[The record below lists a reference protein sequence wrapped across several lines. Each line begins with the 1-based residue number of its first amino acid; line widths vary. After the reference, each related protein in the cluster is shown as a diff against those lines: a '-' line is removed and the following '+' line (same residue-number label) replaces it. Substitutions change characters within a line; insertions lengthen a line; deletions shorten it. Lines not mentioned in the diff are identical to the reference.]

1 MNILFITT
9 KCPLPTNDGHS
20 LRSFNLLKQ
29 VAAVHTVHLLSFVKY
44 QQEYNSIPE
53 LETICSSVTL
63 MDLPENTSKTALYRT
78 LILSVIAGK
87 AFVTC
92 KYDTLQMRE
101 KIREKIQEIDLIHFD
116 MLPLAVYLDETNGLP
131 TVLNEHNVES
141 LLLQRRLENEKG
153 ILKKW
158 FFSRQQKLL
167 EKFERNVCRNVHSI
181 ITCSENDLTTI
192 KTFAPHTRVDV
203 VPNGV
208 DTSYFSPLVSEPE
221 EPHSMIFIGGLNWF
235 PNYDALEWFDSSIF
249 PEILNQFPDA
259 HLHIIGIMS
268 DTFPWKHPQATTCY
282 GFVDDIR
289 PYMAKASLFI
299 VPLRIGG
306 GTRLKILNAMAM
318 GKPVISTTI
327 GAEGLGVTSGE
338 NILLADDEKTFSK
351 MTGTLFNQSTARKTL
366 SINARKYINDHY
378 QWKHIGKKLLNVYN
392 SVSGEKRKIT

>member
-29 VAAVHTVHLLSFVKY
+29 VAAVHSVHLLSFVKY
-44 QQEYNSIPE
+44 QQEYDSIPE

-63 MDLPENTSKTALYRT
+63 LDIPENTSKTTLYKT
-78 LILSVIAGK
+78 LILSVFTGK

-92 KYDTLQMRE
+92 KYDTRQMRE
-101 KIREKIQEIDLIHFD
+101 TIRTKIKEIDLIHFD
-116 MLPLAVYLDETNGLP
+116 MLPLAVYLNETNGLP

-141 LLLQRRLENEKG
+141 LLLQRRLENEQG
-153 ILKKW
+153 IFKKW

-167 EKFERNVCRNVHSI
+167 EQFERNACQNVHSI
-181 ITCSENDLTTI
+181 ITCSENDLTTL
-192 KTFAPHTRVDV
+192 KGFAPQIQIDV

-208 DTSYFSPLVSEPE
+208 DTSYFAPLFSEPE

-235 PNYDALEWFDSSIF
+235 PNYDALEWFDTCIF
-249 PEILNQFPDA
+249 PEILNHFPDA
-259 HLHIIGIMS
+259 HLHVIGTMG
-268 DTFPWKHPQATTCY
+268 DTLPWKHPQATSCY

-289 PYMAKASLFI
+289 PHMAKASLFI

-327 GAEGLGVTSGE
+327 GAEGLGVVSGE
-338 NILLADDEKTFSK
+338 NILLADDEKSFCE
-351 MTGTLFNQSTARKTL
+351 MTKNLFNQSTIRKTL
-366 SINARKYINDHY
+366 SVNARNFINEHY

-392 SVSGEKRKIT
+392 SISMKKRKFT